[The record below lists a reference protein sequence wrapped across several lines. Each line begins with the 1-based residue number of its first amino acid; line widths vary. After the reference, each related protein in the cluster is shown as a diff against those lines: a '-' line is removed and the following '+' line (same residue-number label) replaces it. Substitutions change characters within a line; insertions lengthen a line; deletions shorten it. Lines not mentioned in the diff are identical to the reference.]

1 MTKTRRLTECAVA
14 VALAAVLSM
23 VKVWTMP
30 QGGSVSL
37 VMVPLFIVAYR
48 HGPVW
53 GVATGAVYSVV
64 AMVMDGVIYHPL
76 SVLLDYILAFGFIGI
91 AGLFEVNT
99 KGIIEGTVLGV
110 AGRFL
115 SSFLSGWLLF
125 AAYAPEGQS
134 PFVYSLVYQATYLVP
149 ELILNI
155 IVLMLIYKKTN
166 GIFERKL

>member
-1 MTKTRRLTECAVA
+1 MCCCGRSCGGAQHGKALDNAAGRLGFARYGTAVYCGVQA
-14 VALAAVLSM
+14 
-23 VKVWTMP
+23 
-30 QGGSVSL
+30 
-37 VMVPLFIVAYR
+37 
-48 HGPVW
+48 HGPVR
-53 GVATGAVYSVV
+53 GAATGVVYSVV
-64 AMVMDGVIYHPL
+64 AMIMDGVIYHPL
-76 SVLLDYILAFGFIGI
+76 SVLLDYVLAFGVIGI
-91 AGLFEVNT
+91 AGLFEANT

-155 IVLMLIYKKTN
+155 LVLMLIYKKTN